1 MPARQAWE
9 SSEGHPVGLP
19 PASRP
24 VKDTF
29 QFVGQAHA
37 GMVPGEETLLVLD
50 TNVVSALDSVARR
63 GFDLDLPTDR
73 RVAHLL
79 SWLHDRPSVA
89 VFHAFGIVEGAGF
102 HRGALAGH
110 SVMRRAFS
118 SLAVIEHGRIHGEEW
133 VASGDPLPEIRV
145 PEDAIHPGNVIDIVE
160 GLLPIT
166 VLPCYV
172 TALAAALADRRG
184 QQPLE
189 AATSVFRRLVGELD
203 YVPLLGWMTAALLFL
218 GEPSLRRELRQ
229 TLFKFQRAD
238 LRLSCLSAAWDL
250 GYLQLLSF
258 IRSPLLAGFFEER
271 QPVLVTEDRQ
281 LAPTAILS
289 PCLANSPVFELEAA
303 LFDAAWEDEATEL
316 MQACVE
322 ERLVGGQL
330 PDWSGC
336 TSAAASLECDLGI
349 KAPRLS
355 LRGQT
360 VAYDLSREDLRSFVE
375 LLCFDSIEK
384 ITESRDRLDPKIDLA
399 GLDVVAGLLADNAR
413 AHGRLIEESVVT
425 VLADQ
430 LDEEPR
436 SAILITVLNMVR
448 ACLRDDF
455 EMMTAWGQKLSV
467 DGFDQWIWVS
477 LWWFARE
484 ILADTAIVRGTSR
497 EVLIGRILDHMDV
510 AEKEEATQGSGQK
523 VPGSP

>member
-1 MPARQAWE
+1 
-9 SSEGHPVGLP
+9 
-19 PASRP
+19 
-24 VKDTF
+24 
-29 QFVGQAHA
+29 
-37 GMVPGEETLLVLD
+37 MVPDEGSLLVLD

-63 GFDLDLPTDR
+63 GFDLDSPTDR

-79 SWLHDRPSVA
+79 TWLHDRPSAA
-89 VFHAFGIVEGAGF
+89 VFHVFGIAEGAGF
-102 HRGALAGH
+102 HRGALSGH

-133 VASGDPLPEIRV
+133 IASGNPLPEIRV
-145 PEDAIHPGNVIDIVE
+145 PEGAIHPRSVTDIAE

-184 QQPLE
+184 QQPME

-203 YVPLLGWMTAALLFL
+203 YVPLFGWTTAALMFL
-218 GEPSLRRELRQ
+218 GEPNLRRELRQ

-250 GYLQLLSF
+250 GYLQLLSL
-258 IRSPLLAGFFEER
+258 IRSPLLAGFFEHR

-289 PCLANSPVFELEAA
+289 LCLANSPVFELEAD

-330 PDWSGC
+330 PDWPAC

-349 KAPRLS
+349 EAPRLS

-360 VAYDLSREDLRSFVE
+360 VVHHLTREDLRSFVE
-375 LLCFDSIEK
+375 LLRFDSIEK
-384 ITESRDRLDPKIDLA
+384 IVESRDGLDPKVDLA
-399 GLDVVAGLLADNAR
+399 GLDVVAGLLSDNAR
-413 AHGRLIEESVVT
+413 ARGRLIEESVAI
-425 VLADQ
+425 LADP

-436 SAILITVLNMVR
+436 SAILITVLNMVK
-448 ACLRDDF
+448 ACLKEDF
-455 EMMTAWGQKLSV
+455 ELMTAWGQKLCV
-467 DGFDQWIWVS
+467 DGFDHWIWVS

-484 ILADTAIVRGTSR
+484 ILADTATARETSR
-497 EVLIGRILDHMDV
+497 EILIGRILDHVDE
-510 AEKEEATQGSGQK
+510 AGKERGPQSSEQK